1 MQFKSIFFGN
11 LAEVALPLVAR
22 MKRSRRQEEVV
33 EDHGLCDRFL
43 FSASDNRLLVTP
55 FPISKEFFADATKL
69 LDFKNVVNVW
79 PAKVGESLCR
89 AVLQDKKLLELVV
102 AVIRDNPGIAVHS
115 YVGSVEFRD
124 LLRYLRNLDLAF
136 VAPEVP
142 ADDDIW
148 TTAFFD
154 SKAGFRQA
162 VAQMDADFPEMPVG
176 SVCGRAEE
184 VIHWAKYLFQKG
196 AGCVLKT
203 NHGLAGAGLVIL
215 RRDEIDIEKLPE
227 VIADILRGE
236 SYWRKD
242 PIVVEEYIP
251 PDKTVCGGAPNIELR
266 TSDGKVEP
274 LYLCGMRV
282 TDAGSFR
289 GVEIGKGA
297 VPQEVA
303 RVITAGGE
311 QFGKFLLVAG
321 YRGFFEIDW
330 VAGQDKKLYPIEANL
345 RRTGG
350 THVFETAKR
359 LLGAD
364 FLLHYYIVANNLAP
378 APRFK
383 NQNYARV
390 KKQLAP
396 WLYPIAGKKEGVI
409 LTVINLLPTGRL
421 GYLVIGPD
429 RSRVVEIEEA
439 FLHELSA

>member
-1 MQFKSIFFGN
+1 MQFSSIFLGN
-11 LAEVALPLVAR
+11 ITEVALALTAR
-22 MKRSRRQEEVV
+22 MRRARRDEEIR

-43 FSASDNRLLVTP
+43 FSDSDNRFLVTP
-55 FPISKEFFADATKL
+55 FPIDKEFFADAAKL
-69 LDFKNVVNVW
+69 LGLKNVLNVW
-79 PAKVGESLCR
+79 PAKVGESLCKS
-89 AVLQDKKLLELVV
+89 VFKDKELLTLLA
-102 AVIRDNPGIAVHS
+102 AVIKDNPGIALQS

-124 LLRYLRNLDLAF
+124 LVKYLREQSLSF
-136 VAPEVP
+136 TTPELP
-142 ADDDIW
+142 ADENIW

-176 SVCGRAEE
+176 SVCGRPEE
-184 VIHWAKYLFQKG
+184 VVHWAKYLFQKG

-215 RRDEIDIEKLPE
+215 RKEEIDIKKLPE
-227 VIADILRGE
+227 IIADILRGE

-251 PDKTVCGGAPNIELR
+251 PDKNVCGGAPNIELR
-266 TSDGKVEP
+266 TIDGKAEP

-297 VPQEVA
+297 VPEEVG

-311 QFGKFLLVAG
+311 QFGKFLQEAG

-330 VAGQDKKLYPIEANL
+330 VAGQDGKLYPIEANL

-350 THVFETAKR
+350 THVFESGKR
-359 LLGAD
+359 LLGDD

-383 NQNYARV
+383 NQSYALV
-390 KKQLAP
+390 KNQLAP
-396 WLYPIAGKKEGVI
+396 WLYPIAGRKEGVI

-421 GYLVIGPD
+421 GYLVIGPE
-429 RSRVVEIEEA
+429 RWRVVEIEEA
-439 FLHELSA
+439 FLRELSA